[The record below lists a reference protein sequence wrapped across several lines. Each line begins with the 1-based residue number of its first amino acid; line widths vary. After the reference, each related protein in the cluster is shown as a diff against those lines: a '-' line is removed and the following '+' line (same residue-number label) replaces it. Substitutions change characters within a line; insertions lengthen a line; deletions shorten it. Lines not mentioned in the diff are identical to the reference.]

1 MVTTGKKKVK
11 NPSEEYIPYSYSNEE
26 TTKALFDLRD
36 TLATMLPHWNVKQLH
51 DRHLKGMQ
59 HPFPSNHP
67 DIFEVK
73 SNMEN
78 LENPFIFLGNRDLV
92 KSMIYHYFLQAYEMA
107 SMNKKPKLEADFM
120 GRMKKYR
127 SDEMALM
134 KISRCLQRGKME
146 RFQRIC
152 DGLVRRKIISNLV
165 PAAQDVKTYLETIQ
179 RLHREGHRQKS
190 GQKRLLSFE
199 IFDFNNDAHAFSYP
213 LKIAAQ
219 LDSGNSTLAINVS

>member
-1 MVTTGKKKVK
+1 MGTK
-11 NPSEEYIPYSYSNEE
+11 NDDIKS
-26 TTKALFDLRD
+26 LLDLRD
-36 TLATMLPHWNVKQLH
+36 TLATMLPHWNLKHLN
-51 DRHLKGMQ
+51 DRNLREMEN
-59 HPFPSNHP
+59 PFPSNHP

-78 LENPFIFLGNRDLV
+78 LENPIIFLGNKDLI
-92 KSMIYHYFLQAYEMA
+92 KPMIFHYFLQAYEMA
-107 SMNKKPKLEADFM
+107 PINKKAKLEADFM
-120 GRMKKYR
+120 SRMKKYR
-127 SDEMALM
+127 GDEMTLM
-134 KISRCLQRGKME
+134 RLNKCLQRGKME

-179 RLHREGHRQKS
+179 RLHREGHRVKS

-219 LDSGNSTLAINVS
+219 LDSGNSMLAINVSIS